1 MRWIRRHSHIT
12 SIEKRWNA
20 ISILNPSIHER
31 DFINIIH
38 ILISYSRPQPSHHPS
53 KHLLLLPTQLLLN
66 FPANTAPLRE
76 ILPNRTTRR
85 ERPTNLLSGT
95 ADRAVFGESTA
106 DGALLVEN
114 RGALRGVGGF
124 LAGLG
129 GED

>member
-1 MRWIRRHSHIT
+1 MTWVRRQSHIT
-12 SIEKRWNA
+12 SFEKRWNA
-20 ISILNPSIHER
+20 ISILNPFIHDR

-38 ILISYSRPQPSHHPS
+38 ILISYSRPQPSHHSS

-66 FPANTAPLRE
+66 FPANIAPLRE
-76 ILPNRTTRR
+76 ILPNHTTRR
-85 ERPTNLLSGT
+85 KRAANLLSGT
-95 ADRAVFGESTA
+95 ADRAVFGESAA